1 MRLGVKHAQQQPV
14 IRADFS
20 GGLNTTS
27 NMDGIAENQLA
38 AAVNVEIDHATGR
51 LKTVAGTVDLVHF
64 ANIFAAAYDE
74 INEKLLLV
82 TQSKLVYALDLTTRR
97 ISGVLGTLN
106 GTLYPISTP
115 WEDGLLLASGDKL
128 QYYNGKKLI
137 TIENSPVCTGVYV
150 RSGRVL
156 IANADTVYF
165 SGVGDETNWEEDT
178 NDDSS
183 SKFLEV
189 GYKDGGKVVGM
200 VNLSSDVL
208 FIKDNHRVYRLVGE
222 FPDWAV
228 TEVSRNVEVSG
239 RMSICAVADSVFI
252 LGRNELQNIQTTNAY
267 GDMKPQNVAT
277 LIAQEIQSLPANA
290 TLRHM
295 PALNQVWAISGRLVL
310 TYDLVTQSWYKRKFN
325 SNVVDAISIGD
336 EVVIVKNDRVSRLD
350 AASFD
355 DAGLTLRWQWQGQ
368 RMISQ
373 HDYLLKRTQVSFVPI
388 NVGDIAGEVIVGGVV
403 INLPPE
409 RINASRQR
417 YLSPPDQRIYYNR
430 EPIYDNPKPIF
441 SRTTVLAESRNVY
454 RNKFLDIGGFGSTGG
469 IIFNSIIL
477 DVAEV

>member
-1 MRLGVKHAQQQPV
+1 MKLGTKHANQTPV

-20 GGLNTTS
+20 GGLNTTA
-27 NMDGIAENQLA
+27 NMDGIAENQLS

-51 LKTVAGTVDLVHF
+51 LKTVAGTVDLLRF
-64 ANIFAAAYDE
+64 NNIFAAAYDE
-74 INEKLLLV
+74 INEKLLIA
-82 TQSKLVYALDLTTRR
+82 TNDKRVYALDMDTRR
-97 ISGVLGTLN
+97 ISGAVGTLC
-106 GTLYPISTP
+106 GDLYPISTS
-115 WEDGLLLASGDKL
+115 WEDGLLLATGDKL
-128 QYYNGKKLI
+128 QYFNGKKLI
-137 TIENSPVCTGVYV
+137 TIENSPKATGVYV

-156 IANADTVYF
+156 ITNTDTV
-165 SGVGDETNWEEDT
+165 WEEDT

-208 FIKDNHRVYRLVGE
+208 FIKDNRRVYRLVGE

-277 LIAQEIQSLPANA
+277 LIVQEVQSLPENA

-310 TYDLVTQSWYKRKFN
+310 VYDLVTQSWYKRKFN

-336 EVVIVKNDRVSRLD
+336 EVVIVKSDRVSRLD

-355 DAGLTLRWQWQGQ
+355 DAGVTLRWQWQGQ

-373 HDYLLKRTQVSFVPI
+373 HDYLLKRTQVSFAPI
-388 NVGDIAGEVIVGGVV
+388 NVGDIAGEVVVGGVV